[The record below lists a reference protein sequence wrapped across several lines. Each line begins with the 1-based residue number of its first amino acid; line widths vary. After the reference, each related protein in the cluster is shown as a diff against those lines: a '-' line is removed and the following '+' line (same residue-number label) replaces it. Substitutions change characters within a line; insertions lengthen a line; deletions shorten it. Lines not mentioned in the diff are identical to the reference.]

1 MNNIDWSHIVFNLL
15 GGLGIF
21 LFGIKTMSSGMQ
33 QLAGNRIKRTFD
45 KLTNNRF
52 VGLLVG
58 LSVTAL
64 IQSSSATTVMVV
76 GFINAGLMELSS
88 AVGIIL
94 GANIGTT
101 ITSWIIVIKITRYA
115 MPIVGV
121 SAMLALF
128 SKNNRLKTWGET
140 MLGFGLLFM
149 GLKLMETAFMPL
161 RENEQF
167 ISFFAQFGA
176 ASFSQ
181 ILKSVLAG
189 LILTIIV
196 QSSSATIGIT
206 IALANQGLLT
216 YEAAAALVLG
226 ENIGTTIT
234 MELASIGANIS
245 AKRAARIHTLFNVI
259 GVTYMVFIFPYY
271 IKLIDHIVPGGMNHV
286 AADGTRPFI
295 AAHIA
300 AGHSVFNIFNS
311 LLFLFAAGLLIKL
324 VTWLIPGDK
333 EKSDHKLEYIDYNFI
348 SAPAIALGQSKKEII
363 KMSGMVIDMFK
374 WNSDMLVNPVLD
386 HDTVER
392 LFKYE
397 NITDSLQAE
406 ISKFLAQLL
415 QNSPGPDLAEEARRY
430 LRVADELESIG
441 DYCEQLA
448 KYCVRKE
455 QQNVVFTEH
464 ASQGL
469 LDSHRELLEY
479 LEMCVLCFIEEKARN
494 RHEADSRS
502 KSLQKTIKRL
512 KDDHVERLNKGEC
525 DVVPGLLY
533 NDILTAFQKIRSHSH
548 NIAEAIIGL
557 K

>member
-1 MNNIDWSHIVFNLL
+1 MNQIDWSHIVFNLL

-64 IQSSSATTVMVV
+64 IQSSSATTVMIV

-115 MPIVGV
+115 MPIVGIG
-121 SAMLALF
+121 AILALF
-128 SKNNRLKTWGET
+128 SKNKRVKTWGEAL
-140 MLGFGLLFM
+140 LGFGLLFM

-176 ASFSQ
+176 GSFSQ

-189 LILTIIV
+189 LLLTMIV
-196 QSSSATIGIT
+196 QSSSATVGIT

-259 GVTYMVFIFPYY
+259 GVTYMVFIFPFY
-271 IKLIDHIVPGGMNHV
+271 IRLIDYIVPGGMNHV
-286 AADGTRPFI
+286 AADGTRPYI

-311 LLFLFAAGLLIKL
+311 LVFLFAAGLLIKL

-333 EKSDHKLEYIDYNFI
+333 DKSDHKLEYIDYSFI

-374 WNSDMLVNPVLD
+374 WNSEMLVTPALD
-386 HDTVER
+386 HDKVER

-415 QNSPGPDLAEEARRY
+415 QSSPGPDHAEEARRY
-430 LRVADELESIG
+430 LRVTDELESIG

-455 QQNVVFTEH
+455 QQNVVFTES

-479 LEMCVLCFIEEKARN
+479 LEMCMLCFIEEKARN